1 MRGGLRL
8 QNSGNDLKHAV
19 QIAQNFVVPEPNDP
33 IALRFE
39 ERGSTSIVRAFGVLT
54 AVYFNDQFSL
64 ATHEVADEWT
74 HRDLTGKFETFE
86 LPAA

>member
-19 QIAQNFVVPEPNDP
+19 QIAQNFVIPEPNDP

-54 AVYFNDQFSL
+54 AVYFNDQLSL
-64 ATHEVADEWT
+64 PAQEVADEWADG
-74 HRDLTGKFETFE
+74 DLTREFEAFE